1 MFTGKMMSAQI
12 ADFLP
17 LHPFCRCAGRKP
29 SAYPGKTF
37 SHLDQFLCRAFEACL
52 STFSKQV
59 QLGEVGERV
68 GEAIDR
74 IDHHYGDPGGPNIGQ
89 EVLQGRAIDGGTREP
104 AIVVAIRN
112 QAPALMRLA
121 LDRGLAGL
129 ALGIARV
136 EGEIEIA
143 LGRFAG
149 VDRAA
154 EDFSFGGRRR
164 CAFAW
169 SSRHG
174 RHADAN
180 GPHRESEPG
189 SLPVDARYPSND

>member
-1 MFTGKMMSAQI
+1 
-12 ADFLP
+12 
-17 LHPFCRCAGRKP
+17 
-29 SAYPGKTF
+29 
-37 SHLDQFLCRAFEACL
+37 
-52 STFSKQV
+52 
-59 QLGEVGERV
+59 V

-112 QAPALMRLA
+112 PAPALMRLA

-169 SSRHG
+169 SVETRPPCRCKRS
-174 RHADAN
+174 AS
-180 GPHRESEPG
+180 ESEPG

>member
-1 MFTGKMMSAQI
+1 MFAWDLPGVGKNLQDHLHCPLYRRPLQSCPAQL
-12 ADFLP
+12 ALDFLSP
-17 LHPFCRCAGRKP
+17 A
-29 SAYPGKTF
+29 
-37 SHLDQFLCRAFEACL
+37 QFEKREACL

-89 EVLQGRAIDGGTREP
+89 EVLQGRAIEGGTREP

-112 QAPALMRLA
+112 QAPVLMRLA

-136 EGEIEIA
+136 EGEIEIP

-154 EDFSFGGRRR
+154 EDFSFGGRHR

-169 SSRHG
+169 GVETRPPCHMSRERVRTTHL
-174 RHADAN
+174 RLKWAN
-180 GPHRESEPG
+180 Q
-189 SLPVDARYPSND
+189 